1 MLVGEAPRRRSVT
14 SVIAIASLT
23 SLVSIG
29 VAVQV
34 APSSAGAAGFSC
46 STGPS
51 YTVRSGDGWHAIAAR
66 VDVSTTDLLAANGA
80 EASDILLPGDELCLP
95 GGADLAAACARPH
108 TVGEGDSWYG
118 IATSSNVTTAA
129 LLAANGADDQRALH
143 PGDVLC
149 LPAGA
154 SAAASS
160 TASGTGSSTGNT
172 TSTDASRTG
181 PGGSYSVR
189 SGDSWSGIAQRA
201 GVALRS
207 LLDANG
213 ADAGD
218 VLLAGRDIALP
229 AGATAPATAPSGWV
243 QLDALPLQGPCW
255 YGDTW
260 GDGRGGGRRHEGADM
275 FAMPGAYVY
284 AVFDGVL
291 SSRRWAGSGA
301 ISGNAWTLTA
311 ADGTRVFYAHLADF
325 NPELGSG
332 SRVEAGE
339 IIGWVGGTGNA
350 IADHLHIEFRP
361 GGGGPVNPYPILRAA
376 GGCNRGT
383 PYTQPSGWVP
393 D

>member
-1 MLVGEAPRRRSVT
+1 MLVGEARRRRSVT
-14 SVIAIASLT
+14 SIMATAALA
-23 SLVSIG
+23 SIG
-29 VAVQV
+29 VATPW
-34 APSSAGAAGFSC
+34 APLHADAAGFSC
-46 STGPS
+46 SSGPT
-51 YTVRSGDGWHAIAAR
+51 YTVRSGDGWHAIAER
-66 VDVSTTDLLAANGA
+66 VSVSTIDLLDANGA
-80 EASDILLPGDELCLP
+80 DASDILLPGDELCLP
-95 GGADLAAACARPH
+95 VGADLAAGCDRPH
-108 TVGEGDSWYG
+108 TVRDGDSWYG
-118 IATSSNVTTAA
+118 IATSSSVTTAA
-129 LLAANGADDQRALH
+129 LLDANGADEERALH
-143 PGDVLC
+143 PGDIVC

-154 SAAASS
+154 SSGASS
-160 TASGTGSSTGNT
+160 TAGDDRSARSGGAGSGGG
-172 TSTDASRTG
+172 AG
-181 PGGSYSVR
+181 GGSYTVR
-189 SGDSWSGIAQRA
+189 SGDSWFQVAQRA
-201 GVALRS
+201 EVTVRA

-213 ADAGD
+213 ADADD
-218 VLLAGRDIALP
+218 VLLTGRELSLP
-229 AGATAPATAPSGWV
+229 AGAVAPASAPSGWV

-301 ISGNAWTLTA
+301 ISGNAWTLTGDA
-311 ADGTRVFYAHLADF
+311 GTRVFYAHLADF
-325 NPELGSG
+325 NPALGSG
-332 SRVEAGE
+332 SRVAAGE

-350 IADHLHIEFRP
+350 TADHLHIEFRP